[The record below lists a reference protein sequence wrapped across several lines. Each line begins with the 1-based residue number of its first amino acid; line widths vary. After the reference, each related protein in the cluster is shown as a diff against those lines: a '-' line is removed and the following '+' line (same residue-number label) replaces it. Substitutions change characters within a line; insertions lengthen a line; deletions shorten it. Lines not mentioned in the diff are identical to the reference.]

1 MLTLFIRKLRFDI
14 ILEGK
19 KEYKKK
25 TEKKKGGEKNS
36 LLTLFLNVAATAIMQ
51 KTEESS
57 MTYLNRGQLYVIGL
71 NDSSGLDEV
80 VTSTLSIDF
89 HNASHRS
96 ISENYWKY
104 WLTQQKQPDARALDI
119 GN

>member
-14 ILEGK
+14 ILE
-19 KEYKKK
+19 
-25 TEKKKGGEKNS
+25 
-36 LLTLFLNVAATAIMQ
+36 AATAIMQ

-96 ISENYWKY
+96 ISENYWK
-104 WLTQQKQPDARALDI
+104 
-119 GN
+119 